1 MNFSFDLSGQLDNIE
16 KGLLRAAY
24 TVGFGVVFYSVVSI
38 VISGMIQDKQNETQ
52 LLIADVNSQITAV
65 ESDTNELNAKI
76 NEYTNMLNRLD
87 AINAQMAEKNSKKN
101 MIPNLLVRIMSS
113 IPKSVQV
120 LKIQNTQEKHVTIT
134 AQSADYADLGFFLA
148 TLKNE
153 ETLLNVKSNSGVNQN
168 NMVTI
173 TIEGDMP

>member
-1 MNFSFDLSGQLDNIE
+1 MI
-16 KGLLRAAY
+16 RAAY
-24 TVGFGVVFYSVVSI
+24 TVGIGIVFYAIASTA
-38 VISGMIQDKQNETQ
+38 ISNMIKDKENDTKI
-52 LLIADVNSQITAV
+52 LIADVNSQIEAI
-65 ESDTNELNAKI
+65 EKDTNALNSRA
-76 NEYTNMLNRLD
+76 NEYTQMINRLD
-87 AINAQMAEKNSKKN
+87 ALNAELAEKTSKKN

-120 LKIQNTQEKHVTIT
+120 LKIQNTQDKHVTIT
-134 AQSADYADLGFFLA
+134 AQSTDYADLGFFLA

>member
-1 MNFSFDLSGQLDNIE
+1 M
-16 KGLLRAAY
+16 
-24 TVGFGVVFYSVVSI
+24 FGIVFYSVVSVTI
-38 VISGMIQDKQNETQ
+38 FNMIQDKENEAKE
-52 LLIADVNSQITAV
+52 LIADVNSQISAIN
-65 ESDTNELNAKI
+65 EDTNSLNSKA
-76 NEYTNMLNRLD
+76 NEYTQLINRLD
-87 AINAQMAEKNSKKN
+87 AINAQMADKTSKKN

-120 LKIQNTQEKHVTIT
+120 LKIQNTQDKHVTIT
-134 AQSADYADLGFFLA
+134 AKSADYADLGFFLA

-153 ETLLNVKSNSGVNQN
+153 ETLLNVKSNSGVNQD

>member
-1 MNFSFDLSGQLDNIE
+1 
-16 KGLLRAAY
+16 
-24 TVGFGVVFYSVVSI
+24 
-38 VISGMIQDKQNETQ
+38 MIQDKENEAKE
-52 LLIADVNSQITAV
+52 LIADVNSQISAIN
-65 ESDTNELNAKI
+65 EDTNSLNSKA
-76 NEYTNMLNRLD
+76 NEYTQLINRLD
-87 AINAQMAEKNSKKN
+87 AINAQMADKTSKKN

-120 LKIQNTQEKHVTIT
+120 LKIQNTQDKHVTIT
-134 AQSADYADLGFFLA
+134 AKSADYADLGFFLA

-153 ETLLNVKSNSGVNQN
+153 ETLLNVKSNSGVNQD

>member
-1 MNFSFDLSGQLDNIE
+1 
-16 KGLLRAAY
+16 
-24 TVGFGVVFYSVVSI
+24 
-38 VISGMIQDKQNETQ
+38 MIQDKEKETQ
-52 LLIADVNSQITAV
+52 TLIADVNTQISAI
-65 ESDTNELNAKI
+65 EADTNSLNSKA
-76 NEYTNMLNRLD
+76 NEYTQLINRLD
-87 AINAQMAEKNSKKN
+87 TINAQMADKTSKKN

-120 LKIQNTQEKHVTIT
+120 LKIQNTQDKHVTIT
-134 AQSADYADLGFFLA
+134 AKSADYADLGFFLA

-153 ETLLNVKSNSGVNQN
+153 ETLLNVKSNSGVNQD